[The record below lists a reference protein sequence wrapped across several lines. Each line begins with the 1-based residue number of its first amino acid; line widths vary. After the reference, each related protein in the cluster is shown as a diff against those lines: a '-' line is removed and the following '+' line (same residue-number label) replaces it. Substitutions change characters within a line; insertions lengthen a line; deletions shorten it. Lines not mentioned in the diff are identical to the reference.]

1 MSFRSELV
9 PAKSMG
15 KQAANWARS
24 EQALRD
30 AAKNPFAEP
39 AVPVS
44 ASHNQIGAY
53 LMRNAD
59 QLACGRSH
67 RMFWRAHSGGYA
79 VAREVSGHIL
89 DRRLGRR
96 FIGTT
101 EDFNNRHGYGLTE
114 QRQ

>member
-9 PAKSMG
+9 PAKSEG
-15 KQAANWARS
+15 KQAANRARS
-24 EQALRD
+24 EKALRD

-44 ASHNQIGAY
+44 AGDNQIGAY
-53 LMRNAD
+53 LLRNAD
-59 QLACGRSH
+59 QLACDRSH
-67 RMFWRAHSGGYA
+67 RMLWLAHSGGYA

-89 DRRLGRR
+89 DRRLYRR
-96 FIGTT
+96 FIAAT
-101 EDFNNRHGYGLTE
+101 ENFNNRHGYGLTD

>member
-1 MSFRSELV
+1 M
-9 PAKSMG
+9 
-15 KQAANWARS
+15 
-24 EQALRD
+24 
-30 AAKNPFAEP
+30 
-39 AVPVS
+39 PVS
-44 ASHNQIGAY
+44 AGHDQIGVY
-53 LMRNAD
+53 LLRNAD
-59 QLACGRSH
+59 QLACDRSH
-67 RMFWRAHSGGYA
+67 RMLRLAHSGGYA